1 MMTGNKFIRS
11 LGVRHGRSDRRLRL
25 RRTLRPSVRGA
36 TRLAAFSLIELLVV
50 MAIVA
55 LLIAVLLPSIGRAKH
70 QARLVLCK
78 GNLRQWGF
86 AVYQYRADYKD
97 YLPTEGSAVPTVAAI
112 NDKKAWYNLLPPY
125 LGMMKYKDI
134 EGAGV
139 DIRELPGNHVWV
151 CPAKNISHLNTSESG
166 KNQFHYAM
174 NRVLDGTGGSDG
186 SSITPGFPDAVGRHS
201 RATEFETRPYTVMLM
216 DILPNSPNGDPASVG
231 DTFTGHGTL
240 HFKAANVLYVNGGVA
255 SFKDEDFVKEARF
268 RDPIRIWNHP
278 QLYWGY
284 LPSGN

>member
-1 MMTGNKFIRS
+1 MITNSDCIEPMGGRGHRMTLRYRVTGS
-11 LGVRHGRSDRRLRL
+11 AASHGRGLFSN
-25 RRTLRPSVRGA
+25 
-36 TRLAAFSLIELLVV
+36 AAFSLIELLVV
-50 MAIVA
+50 IAIVA
-55 LLIAVLLPSIGRAKH
+55 LLMAILLPSIGRAKH

-86 AVYQYRADYKD
+86 AVYQYRADFKD
-97 YLPTEGSAVPTVAAI
+97 YLPTEGSSVPTVAAI

-134 EGAGV
+134 EGAGI
-139 DIRELPGNHVWV
+139 DIRELPGNHFWV

-201 RATEFETRPYTVMLM
+201 RATEFESKPYTVMMM

-255 SFKDEDFVKEARF
+255 SFKDEDYVKEARF
-268 RDPIRIWNHP
+268 RDPVRIWNHP

-284 LPSGN
+284 LPQGN